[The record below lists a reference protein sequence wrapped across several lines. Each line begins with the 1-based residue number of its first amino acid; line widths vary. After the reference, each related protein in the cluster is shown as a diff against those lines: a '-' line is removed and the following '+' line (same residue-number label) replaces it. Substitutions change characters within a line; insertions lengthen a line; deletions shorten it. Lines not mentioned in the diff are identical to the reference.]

1 MAVTLA
7 PTYLPHIQCF
17 TTGVSGVVTQV
28 NLPAYPHLALVV
40 HNRDQSS
47 KNAMISFDQTLVDGG
62 AAPAA
67 GGLTIDAYLN
77 YNINGN
83 GANGLPSVTKAFIFS
98 LTHNSVNIELM
109 LSTAK
114 PAN

>member
-1 MAVTLA
+1 MAITLT

-17 TTGVSGVVTQV
+17 TTGSSGVVTQV
-28 NLPAYPHLALVV
+28 NLPSYPHLALLV
-40 HNRDQSS
+40 HNRDKAS
-47 KNAMISFDQTLVDGG
+47 KNAMITFDQTLVDGG
-62 AAPAA
+62 PAPAA
-67 GGLTIDAYLN
+67 GGLTIDNYWN

-98 LTHNSVNIELM
+98 PSHSSVNIELM

>member
-1 MAVTLA
+1 MAVTLT

-17 TTGVSGVVTQV
+17 TTGSSGVVTQV
-28 NLPAYPHLALVV
+28 DLPPYPHLALLV
-40 HNRDQSS
+40 HNRDVSS
-47 KNAMISFDQTLVDGG
+47 KNAMITFDQTLVDGG
-62 AAPAA
+62 PAPAE
-67 GGLTIDAYLN
+67 GGLTIDNYLN

-98 LTHNSVNIELM
+98 PTHNSVYIELM